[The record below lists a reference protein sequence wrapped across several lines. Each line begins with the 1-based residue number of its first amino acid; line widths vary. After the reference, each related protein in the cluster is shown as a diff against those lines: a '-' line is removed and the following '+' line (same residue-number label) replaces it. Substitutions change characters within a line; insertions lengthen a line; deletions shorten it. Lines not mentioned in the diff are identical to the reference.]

1 MAKKATT
8 KKTTTS
14 PNVVRQST
22 KAHKLNYKAPTETE
36 YEVIRYDNP
45 TIVEEMEKQWPEMTA
60 EFKRIMFTQY
70 ELFCLKQSN
79 YGPDNIS
86 VGSNLETEQEKKVS
100 LTGLW
105 FRMND
110 KIQRLK
116 QLVVLGKQDNIG
128 ESCEDT
134 FQDLS
139 VYGIIAQLVSSGKW
153 AK

>member
-1 MAKKATT
+1 MSKSVSTPKIIKQEAK
-8 KKTTTS
+8 
-14 PNVVRQST
+14 N
-22 KAHKLNYKAPTETE
+22 KLELNIAPKIEQTED
-36 YEVIRYDNP
+36 EVSFIKYDNP
-45 TIVEEMEKQWPEMTA
+45 KIVEEIEKQYPEMTD

-79 YGPDNIS
+79 YGPGNIA
-86 VGSNLETEQEKKVS
+86 VGTSLETEDDKKLS

-105 FRMND
+105 FRIND

-116 QLVVLGKQDNIG
+116 QLVVLGKEDAVG
-128 ESCEDT
+128 EAIEDT

-139 VYGIIAQLVSSGKW
+139 VYGIIAQIVSNGKW

>member
-1 MAKKATT
+1 MSKVIKKS
-8 KKTTTS
+8 KKHNFN
-14 PNVVRQST
+14 PIKVEP
-22 KAHKLNYKAPTETE
+22 KYD
-36 YEVIRYDNP
+36 EVLQYDNP
-45 TIVEEMEKQWPEMTA
+45 EVVAQMEKQWPEMTT

-86 VGSNLETEQEKKVS
+86 VGSNLETEEEKKVS

-139 VYGIIAQLVSSGKW
+139 VYGIIASTRFKW
-153 AK
+153 

>member
-1 MAKKATT
+1 MT
-8 KKTTTS
+8 KKSEKNNDDTVS
-14 PNVVRQST
+14 FVKFDNP
-22 KAHKLNYKAPTETE
+22 
-36 YEVIRYDNP
+36 EVIK
-45 TIVEEMEKQWPEMTA
+45 EMEEKFPQMTD
-60 EFKRIMFTQY
+60 EFKRIMWTQY

-86 VGSNLETEQEKKVS
+86 VGTSLKNIEDIKLS

-116 QLVVLGKQDNIG
+116 QLTVLHKVDNVG
-128 ESCEDT
+128 ERVDDT
-134 FQDLS
+134 LMDMS
-139 VYGIIAQLVSSGKW
+139 VYGIIAQIVKNGKW

>member
-1 MAKKATT
+1 MENT
-8 KKTTTS
+8 KKVVK
-14 PNVVRQST
+14 PNKNKMNIQIVEPQ
-22 KAHKLNYKAPTETE
+22 YD
-36 YEVIRYDNP
+36 EVIQYDNP
-45 TIVEEMEKQWPEMTA
+45 KVVADMEKQWPEMTA

-86 VGSNLETEQEKKVS
+86 VGSDLKKQEDRNVA

-110 KIQRLK
+110 KVQRLK
-116 QLVVLGKQDNIG
+116 QLVVLGKKDNVG
-128 ESCEDT
+128 EACEDT

>member
-1 MAKKATT
+1 M
-8 KKTTTS
+8 
-14 PNVVRQST
+14 
-22 KAHKLNYKAPTETE
+22 LAP
-36 YEVIRYDNP
+36 
-45 TIVEEMEKQWPEMTA
+45 
-60 EFKRIMFTQY
+60 
-70 ELFCLKQSN
+70 LFCLKQSN

-116 QLVVLGKQDNIG
+116 QLVIIG
-128 ESCEDT
+128 EPDTVGESLDDT

-139 VYGIIAQLVSSGKW
+139 VYGIIAQIVKQ
-153 AK
+153 KKFK

>member
-1 MAKKATT
+1 MAIKT
-8 KKTTTS
+8 KKLIKKK
-14 PNVVRQST
+14 P
-22 KAHKLNYKAPTETE
+22 E
-36 YEVIRYDNP
+36 YDEVIAYDNP
-45 TIVEEMEKQWPEMTA
+45 KVVEEMEKQWPEMTA

-86 VGSNLETEQEKKVS
+86 VGSNLETEADKKVS

-116 QLVVLGKQDNIG
+116 QLVLLKKDAKVKT
-128 ESCEDT
+128 ESVIDT

-139 VYGIIAQLVSSGKW
+139 IYGIIAQIVKNKQW
-153 AK
+153 K

>member
-1 MAKKATT
+1 MAKKVPINATKTSVAKT
-8 KKTTTS
+8 KKT
-14 PNVVRQST
+14 RE
-22 KAHKLNYKAPTETE
+22 HKLNFKAPDEVE
-36 YEVIRYDNP
+36 YSVIKYDNSG
-45 TIVEEMEKQWPEMTA
+45 IVEQMEKEWPEMTD

-70 ELFCLKQSN
+70 ELFCKKQAN

-86 VGSNLETEQEKKVS
+86 VGSDLKSRADKNIA

-116 QLVVLGKQDNIG
+116 QMVVQGKKDEVG
-128 ESCEDT
+128 EAIEDSY
-134 FQDLS
+134 QDLS
-139 VYGIIAQLVSSGKW
+139 VYGIIAQIVSNGKW

>member
-1 MAKKATT
+1 MAEKK
-8 KKTTTS
+8 
-14 PNVVRQST
+14 VLST
-22 KAHKLNYKAPTETE
+22 KSKKHNFNPIKVEPQYD
-36 YEVIRYDNP
+36 EVIQYDNP
-45 TIVEEMEKQWPEMTA
+45 KVVAEMEKQWPEMTQ

-86 VGSNLETEQEKKVS
+86 VGSDLKTEQDKRVS

-110 KIQRLK
+110 KVQRLK

-128 ESCEDT
+128 ESTEDT